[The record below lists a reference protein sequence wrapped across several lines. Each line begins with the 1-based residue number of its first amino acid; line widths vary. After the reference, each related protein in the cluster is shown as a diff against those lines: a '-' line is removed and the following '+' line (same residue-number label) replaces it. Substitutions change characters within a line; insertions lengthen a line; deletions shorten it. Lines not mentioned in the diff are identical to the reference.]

1 VHRDLPQLEV
11 EVPALGVGEAHE
23 AAVEAWRAAVVGEDL
38 GEGGDV
44 LLDPAVGE
52 EPKADR
58 VEGIL
63 REAEEVR
70 VDLARPGDLDQVE
83 MGFPID
89 RRLGRSASE
98 TGRA

>member
-1 VHRDLPQLEV
+1 V
-11 EVPALGVGEAHE
+11 EVPPHGVGETHE
-23 AAVEAWRAAVVGEDL
+23 AAVETRRAAVVGEDL

-52 EPKADR
+52 EAKADR

-63 REAEEVR
+63 RETEEVR
-70 VDLARPGDLDQVE
+70 VDLTGPGNLDEVE

-89 RRLGRSASE
+89 RRLGRSPSE